1 MLFLGIYSRL
11 FSKKFIYSHKN
22 NILSFIKKNK
32 KEEKMRKKAQF
43 AMEYLLVVAF
53 SIVLTIPLIWYL
65 YVGYEGVRQDVHVE
79 QLAEVAR
86 ELAFQSEKVYYQGPG
101 SRSVL
106 IASFPQG
113 VTEAKVV
120 RGGLSNAGTIEITLE
135 GHGTINYGVYV
146 PLCEKSDDYYDLE
159 TFSGPRNIRIIA
171 NVSTG
176 CIYYNVD

>member
-1 MLFLGIYSRL
+1 MS
-11 FSKKFIYSHKN
+11 
-22 NILSFIKKNK
+22 
-32 KEEKMRKKAQF
+32 KKAQF
-43 AMEYLLVVAF
+43 AMEYMLVVAF
-53 SIVLTIPLIWYL
+53 SVVLTIPLIWYL

-86 ELAFQSEKVYYQGPG
+86 ELSFQSEKVYYQGPG

-113 VTEAKVV
+113 VTEAKVH
-120 RGGLSNAGTIEITLE
+120 RGGHKKAGTVQISLE

-146 PLCEKSDDYYDLE
+146 PLCKKDNNADDDYYVLK

-171 NVSTG
+171 NVTSG
-176 CIYYNVD
+176 CIYYDVD